1 MMLVSYCKRKVFGK
15 FNKTQ
20 GCNSQSKR
28 PITEVQL
35 WLRLG
40 TNRQAPAASRAPG
53 GSAPVCPLHIR
64 LGAFTSSVPL
74 FFARIHPPLPCGG
87 HLARRSRCPAT
98 PRGQILACRS
108 RPVTDDGGLLELTPQ
123 GSKFD
128 RSLKY
133 FVGKS
138 HRKLRVA
145 KLPKQIQ
152 AKIHAKKDHPFVRNI
167 HLPGVHTVTN
177 RLRFS

>member
-1 MMLVSYCKRKVFGK
+1 MFYVWNIALAPLLASPDPGVAATNMMLVPYCKRVFGK

-40 TNRQAPAASRAPG
+40 TNRQAPAAPGAPG

-108 RPVTDDGGLLELTPQ
+108 RPVTDDGGFF
-123 GSKFD
+123 GAHS
-128 RSLKY
+128 
-133 FVGKS
+133 V
-138 HRKLRVA
+138 
-145 KLPKQIQ
+145 Q
-152 AKIHAKKDHPFVRNI
+152 AANSGCIP
-167 HLPGVHTVTN
+167 HTSSVKVVD
-177 RLRFS
+177 S

>member
-1 MMLVSYCKRKVFGK
+1 MFYVWNIALAALLASPDPGVAATNMMLVSYCKRKVFGK

-108 RPVTDDGGLLELTPQ
+108 RPVTDDGGFFGAHSVQAANSGCIPHTL
-123 GSKFD
+123 GSD
-128 RSLKY
+128 RSLSYTSSVK
-133 FVGKS
+133 VVDS
-138 HRKLRVA
+138 
-145 KLPKQIQ
+145 
-152 AKIHAKKDHPFVRNI
+152 
-167 HLPGVHTVTN
+167 
-177 RLRFS
+177 